1 VCDEACT
8 NLTSITH
15 MAALLVAVP
24 LAATEATEAACA
36 FSLRHMGCV
45 PRDGASI
52 YLRDYLCELSLYGCT
67 ATAGNPHKLNP
78 EAYAAW
84 LAEQGDSAK
93 TESARD
99 EPATDSSKEASEK
112 AADAAEDATG
122 TEAAAEQTDEAQ
134 GGSAEAP
141 DDEAVE
147 AEAA

>member
-1 VCDEACT
+1 
-8 NLTSITH
+8 
-15 MAALLVAVP
+15 
-24 LAATEATEAACA
+24 
-36 FSLRHMGCV
+36 
-45 PRDGASI
+45 
-52 YLRDYLCELSLYGCT
+52 LYGCT

-122 TEAAAEQTDEAQ
+122 TETAAEKN

>member
-1 VCDEACT
+1 
-8 NLTSITH
+8 

-24 LAATEATEAACA
+24 LAATEATEAACS

-134 GGSAEAP
+134 EGGSAEAP